1 MKKMKS
7 ILTNLD
13 QGLMLIL
20 MLAFLDCSPGCSKED
35 KGSDGDKNPTVTTS
49 ELSCWLTTSDQKNL
63 MKKQTESL
71 LFTEK
76 INGYPTIQI
85 DSTVTYQEIDGFGF
99 TLTGGSARL
108 INSLDNET
116 KQNLLTELF
125 AFDSTFIGVSYL
137 RISIGA
143 SDLSETDFT
152 YDEMPDG
159 QTDPDLEH
167 FTVDMEQEHLI
178 PLLKMV
184 LEINPDIKI
193 LGSPWTA
200 PTWMK
205 TNNAYIGGSLKPE
218 YYTTYANYFVKYI
231 QAMAREGISIDA
243 ITIQNEPLHPGNN
256 PSMYMEAADQAV
268 FVKNHLGPVFEAA
281 GIKTKIIIYDHNAD
295 KPEYPISIL
304 NDPEAK
310 KQVDG
315 SAFHLYGGTISALTQ
330 VHNAHP
336 DKNLYFTE
344 QWVGGPSNFSG
355 DLSWHVENLIIGGP
369 RNWCRT
375 VLEWNLASD
384 PDYQPHT
391 EGGCTNCLGA
401 LTIAN
406 RVSRNVAYYIIAHA
420 SKFVR
425 PGSVRIASNIPENLN
440 NVAFLTPTGKK
451 VLIVL
456 NNSGIEKKFNIRFKS
471 NQATTSLPSG
481 AVATYIW

>member
-7 ILTNLD
+7 ILTELV

-20 MLAFLDCSPGCSKED
+20 MLVFLGCSPGCAKED
-35 KGSDGDKNPTVTTS
+35 KGLDGDKNPTVTTS
-49 ELSCWLTTSDQKNL
+49 ELSCWLTTSNQKNL
-63 MKKQTESL
+63 MKKQTDALMFSDE
-71 LFTEK
+71 
-76 INGYPTIQI
+76 INGYPTIQV

-108 INSLDNET
+108 INTLDNET

-178 PLLKMV
+178 PLLKMI
-184 LEINPDIKI
+184 LKINPDIKI

-243 ITIQNEPLHPGNN
+243 ITIQNEIGR
-256 PSMYMEAADQAV
+256 
-268 FVKNHLGPVFEAA
+268 
-281 GIKTKIIIYDHNAD
+281 
-295 KPEYPISIL
+295 
-304 NDPEAK
+304 
-310 KQVDG
+310 
-315 SAFHLYGGTISALTQ
+315 
-330 VHNAHP
+330 AH
-336 DKNLYFTE
+336 
-344 QWVGGPSNFSG
+344 V
-355 DLSWHVENLIIGGP
+355 
-369 RNWCRT
+369 
-375 VLEWNLASD
+375 
-384 PDYQPHT
+384 
-391 EGGCTNCLGA
+391 
-401 LTIAN
+401 
-406 RVSRNVAYYIIAHA
+406 
-420 SKFVR
+420 
-425 PGSVRIASNIPENLN
+425 
-440 NVAFLTPTGKK
+440 
-451 VLIVL
+451 
-456 NNSGIEKKFNIRFKS
+456 
-471 NQATTSLPSG
+471 
-481 AVATYIW
+481 